1 MKSLSWASSMQRTS
15 SSIEEAIETAKKGM
29 MTRHLG
35 IIARK
40 CFATYSRSALLFQLT
55 LGVPSCLGGHSC
67 FFLFCNHLRSQIL
80 SLNGLDENQLN
91 EKQAQQTL
99 MDLLEESEAEYKH
112 QRVEKL
118 HPTNKLLN
126 RWFYKQ
132 PTQTE
137 DKSINSEARSFKQD
151 AGMDNNELKN
161 MIEDYGT
168 TPSTSSDGTIQVDVK
183 KAFNKNV
190 SLLKTAKSKLVKLLD
205 EGLEIADTLLTMD
218 KNVYGSI
225 HGNIKDK
232 MQTLRDFMDNTLR
245 VGIAK
250 FNLLDTSS
258 VDLQGPLKESGD
270 LLAEANSH
278 FSLVTAFLI
287 QWKALAGL

>member
-1 MKSLSWASSMQRTS
+1 M
-15 SSIEEAIETAKKGM
+15 
-29 MTRHLG
+29 
-35 IIARK
+35 
-40 CFATYSRSALLFQLT
+40 
-55 LGVPSCLGGHSC
+55 
-67 FFLFCNHLRSQIL
+67 
-80 SLNGLDENQLN
+80 DENQLN

-137 DKSINSEARSFKQD
+137 DRSINSEARSFKQD

-278 FSLVTAFLI
+278 FSLVTAFLK

>member
-1 MKSLSWASSMQRTS
+1 M
-15 SSIEEAIETAKKGM
+15 
-29 MTRHLG
+29 
-35 IIARK
+35 
-40 CFATYSRSALLFQLT
+40 ALLFRR
-55 LGVPSCLGGHSC
+55 VSC
-67 FFLFCNHLRSQIL
+67 FFLGNHLRSQIL
-80 SLNGLDENQLN
+80 SLNGLSEDQLS
-91 EKQAQQTL
+91 EKQAHQTL
-99 MDLLEESEAEYKH
+99 LDLLDESEKEYGH
-112 QRVEKL
+112 PRNEKL
-118 HPTNKLLN
+118 HASNKLLN

-132 PTQTE
+132 PLQTE
-137 DKSINSEARSFKQD
+137 DRSINSETRSFQQD

-168 TPSTSSDGTIQVDVK
+168 TPSTSSDGTIQIDVK

-218 KNVYGSI
+218 KSVYGSI
-225 HGNIKDK
+225 HGNIKEK
-232 MQTLRDFMDNTLR
+232 MQTLRDFVDNTLR

-270 LLAEANSH
+270 LLAESNSH
-278 FSLVTAFLI
+278 FSVVTAFLK